1 MINNPTERK
10 VAMISQPMN
19 GLTDEEIEKNRNKAI
34 RHLERLGYKV
44 VNTLFTDDWYSESSM
59 KDRGVVN
66 IPLCY
71 LAKSLE
77 NMSLCSVA
85 YFCDGWEDYRG
96 CRIEHEVAEAYGLD
110 IIYAEDEEDPE
121 APLTDEQKTFM
132 EGMNHTEIVLDAYF
146 DMLLDAWSECSDE
159 YQRSAKIIKNG
170 VIKWLTAAKF
180 ERYTDF
186 VKENESKVNE

>member
-1 MINNPTERK
+1 MHDVTMRK
-10 VAMISQPMN
+10 KAMISQPMN
-19 GLTDEEIEKNRNKAI
+19 GLTGEEIEETREKAI

-44 VNTLFTDDWYSESSM
+44 VNTLFTDEWYSESAM

-77 NMSLCSVA
+77 NMSLCDVA
-85 YFCDGWEDYRG
+85 YFCDGWEEARG
-96 CRIEHEVAEAYGLD
+96 CRIEHETAEAYGVD

-121 APLTDEQKTFM
+121 APITDEQKVFM
-132 EGMNHTEIVLDAYF
+132 EGMNHAEIVLDAYF
-146 DMLLDAWSECSDE
+146 DMVLDAWSECSDE
-159 YQRSAKIIKNG
+159 YQRCAKILKNG
-170 VIKWLTAAKF
+170 VIKWLTAAKL

>member
-1 MINNPTERK
+1 MHDVTIRK
-10 VAMISQPMN
+10 KAMISQPMN
-19 GLTDEEIEKNRNKAI
+19 GLTDEEIEETRNKAI

-44 VNTLFTDDWYSESSM
+44 VNTLFTDDWYSESAM

-77 NMSLCSVA
+77 NMSLCDVA
-85 YFCDGWEDYRG
+85 YFCDGWEEARG
-96 CRIEHEVAEAYGLD
+96 CRIEHETAEAYGVD
-110 IIYAEDEEDPE
+110 IIYAEDEEEPE
-121 APLTDEQKTFM
+121 APITDEQKVFM
-132 EGMNHTEIVLDAYF
+132 EGMNHTEMVLDAYF
-146 DMLLDAWSECSDE
+146 DMVLDTWSECSDE

-170 VIKWLTAAKF
+170 VIKWLTAAKL

-186 VKENESKVNE
+186 VKENEAKVNE

>member
-1 MINNPTERK
+1 MINNPKERK
-10 VAMISQPMN
+10 LAMISQTMN
-19 GLTDEEIEKNRNKAI
+19 GLTDEEIEKTRNKAI

-59 KDRGVVN
+59 RDRGVVN

-77 NMSLCSVA
+77 NMSLCDVA
-85 YFCDGWEDYRG
+85 YFCDGWEDARG
-96 CRIEHEVAEAYGLD
+96 CRIEHETAEAYGLD
-110 IIYAEDEEDPE
+110 IIYEEDEEEPE
-121 APLTDEQKTFM
+121 APITDEQKIFM

-146 DMLLDAWSECSDE
+146 DMVLAAWSGCSDE
-159 YQRSAKIIKNG
+159 YQRSAKIIKG
-170 VIKWLTAAKF
+170 GAIKWLTAAKL

-186 VKENESKVNE
+186 VKENEAKVNE